1 MDREGQLLADREAG
15 REARREQMRDEQM
28 RLRSLAALQ
37 HVLPIL
43 AFIYAA
49 GAVLFLLAPPFVPN
63 APHVLICAVAAAL
76 SLLVWTLARVD
87 DPRHDTPASVATI
100 FIAAGMGLAMFAFS
114 GSLSNTATLAI
125 AIMATAAVTYRP
137 SIYAVMILIAL
148 VGWLPLALG
157 VESREIG
164 MGILQLVAASTVGG
178 LFLWSRRQLMF
189 SLYDQAD
196 EAEEMRQF
204 ATEQSRTLEGARDAA
219 LASAQA
225 KGQFLANV
233 SHEVRTPLNGILGLL
248 QLIDAN
254 ALPKPQDEYL
264 LEVHKSGR
272 ALLAIVNDLLDL
284 SKIEA
289 GEMRLESVP
298 FDVVSMT
305 EEIAVNYA
313 SAAQGK
319 SIELITH
326 VGPEVPAEVCGDPL
340 RLRQVISNLLSNALK
355 FTKEGEVVVS
365 VRVRDR
371 GPWHVDLEVRV
382 TDTGEGIPDARA
394 ESIFRPF
401 SQADDSTTRE
411 HGGTGLGLPICRQL
425 VALMGGELRVLSTVG
440 QGSTFFFEARFELE
454 ERLSEELQAV
464 TEALHGM
471 KVLILESNNRARET
485 LSAQLESWGMEPWAT
500 TTFDGALSTLRVSQQ
515 LNVMLIDLRSLGTDW
530 RSRITELN
538 TIAANEGISLVAIC
552 SYRHEIRELVET
564 GIQVHVEKPIRRA
577 KIIAALLETLNRVSE
592 PAPASNEASDAS
604 LPPSVPMALQS
615 NGMKVLVAEDNEI
628 NQRVVVAHLQA
639 LGYEVDAVNDG
650 VAALEALSNGR
661 HGYAAVIMDGQ
672 MPRMDGYQAA
682 REQRARELSSGQR
695 RVPIIALTAHAMKG
709 DRSTALAAG
718 MDDYLTKPFTRKE
731 LQRALNRWAARPA
744 ASISEFPPNALDT
757 TITAQLLELDEED
770 PGFVSDVIDSFFK
783 NAEENLARM
792 RAAVENEDL
801 EALHL
806 GAHMIRGSSQQ
817 LGARR
822 LGATTS
828 KIETTRTIEEA
839 GSLLDD
845 LESDLEGAREA
856 LTALADRALEAA
868 S

>member
-1 MDREGQLLADREAG
+1 MDGQGQLLQDRDAELK
-15 REARREQMRDEQM
+15 ARRDQMRGEQM
-28 RLRSLAALQ
+28 RLRSLAALH
-37 HVLPIL
+37 HVLPVL

-63 APHVLICAVAAAL
+63 GPHVLICTVSAAL
-76 SLLVWTLARVD
+76 ALLVWTSIRAD
-87 DPRHDTPASVATI
+87 DPRFDTPASVATI
-100 FIAAGMGLAMFAFS
+100 LIAAGMGLAMLAVS
-114 GSLSNTATLAI
+114 GSLSNTTTLAI
-125 AIMATAAVTYRP
+125 AIMATAAVTYRF
-137 SIYAVMILIAL
+137 SIYVTMIVVAL
-148 VGWLPLALG
+148 VGWFPLAFQ

-164 MGILQLVAASTVGG
+164 MGALQLVAASTVGG

-189 SLYDQAD
+189 GLYEQAEQAD
-196 EAEEMRQF
+196 AMRHF

-248 QLIDAN
+248 QLIDAR

-264 LEVHKSGR
+264 NEVHKSGR

-313 SAAQGK
+313 SAAQAK
-319 SIELITH
+319 SIELINH

-355 FTKEGEVVVS
+355 FTKEGEVVVGL
-365 VRVRDR
+365 RVRDK

-382 TDTGEGIPDARA
+382 TDTGEGIPDARL

-401 SQADDSTTRE
+401 SQADASTTRE

-425 VALMGGELRVLSTVG
+425 VALMGGELRVVSTVG

-464 TEALHGM
+464 TEALRGM
-471 KVLILESNNRARET
+471 RVLILESNNRARET
-485 LSAQLESWGMEPWAT
+485 LSAQLESWGMKPWAT
-500 TTFDGALSTLRVSQQ
+500 TTFDGALSTLRVAERP
-515 LNVMLIDLRSLGTDW
+515 NVMLIDLRSLGTDW

-538 TIAANEGISLVAIC
+538 TIAAREGISLVAIC
-552 SYRHEIRELVET
+552 SYRHEIPEVTET
-564 GIQVHVEKPIRRA
+564 GIGVHVEKPIRRA
-577 KIIAALLETLNRVSE
+577 KIIAALLETLNRASE
-592 PAPASNEASDAS
+592 PAPSSEEALSAS
-604 LPPSVPMALQS
+604 LPPAVPVELES
-615 NGMKVLVAEDNEI
+615 NGMRLLVAEDNMI
-628 NQRVVVAHLQA
+628 NQRVVVAHLHA

-650 VAALEALSNGR
+650 VEALEALKDEG
-661 HGYAAVIMDGQ
+661 HCYAAVIMDGQ

-682 REQRARELSSGQR
+682 REQRSRELSSGRR
-695 RVPIIALTAHAMKG
+695 RVPIIALTAHAMSG

-718 MDDYLTKPFTRKE
+718 MDDYLTKPFTRNE
-731 LQRALNRWAARPA
+731 LQRVLNRWAARPA

-770 PGFVSDVIDSFFK
+770 PGFVSEVIQSFFH
-783 NAEENLARM
+783 NAEENVARM
-792 RAAVENEDL
+792 KAAVENGDL
-801 EALHL
+801 KALHVA
-806 GAHMIRGSSQQ
+806 AHLIRGSSQQ
-817 LGARR
+817 LGASR
-822 LGATTS
+822 LGATS
-828 KIETTRTIEEA
+828 SMIETTQSIAEA
-839 GSLLDD
+839 AALLDAV
-845 LESDLEGAREA
+845 ESDLDGAREA
-856 LTALADRALEAA
+856 LTALANRALDAA

>member
-1 MDREGQLLADREAG
+1 MDGQGQLLQDREA
-15 REARREQMRDEQM
+15 ELKARRKQMRDEQM

-37 HVLPIL
+37 HVLPVL

-49 GAVLFLLAPPFVPN
+49 GSVLFLLAPPFVPN
-63 APHVLICAVAAAL
+63 GPHVLICTVSAAL
-76 SLLVWTLARVD
+76 ALLVWTSIRVD
-87 DPRHDTPASVATI
+87 DPRFDTPASVATI
-100 FIAAGMGLAMFAFS
+100 LIAAGMGLAMLAVS
-114 GSLSNTATLAI
+114 GSLSNTTTLAI
-125 AIMATAAVTYRP
+125 AIMATAAVTYRF
-137 SIYAVMILIAL
+137 SIYVVMIVVAL
-148 VGWLPLALG
+148 AGWFPLAFQI
-157 VESREIG
+157 ESREMG

-189 SLYDQAD
+189 GLYEQAEQA
-196 EAEEMRQF
+196 EAMRHF

-248 QLIDAN
+248 QLIDAR

-264 LEVHKSGR
+264 NEVHKSGR

-313 SAAQGK
+313 SAAQAK

-326 VGPEVPAEVCGDPL
+326 VGPEVPGEVCGDPL
-340 RLRQVISNLLSNALK
+340 RLRQVISNLLSNSLK
-355 FTKEGEVVVS
+355 FTKEGEVVVG

-382 TDTGEGIPDARA
+382 TDTGEGIPDARV

-401 SQADDSTTRE
+401 SQADTSTTRE

-425 VALMGGELRVLSTVG
+425 VALMGGELRVVSTVG
-440 QGSTFFFEARFELE
+440 QGSTFFFEVRFELE

-464 TEALHGM
+464 TEALRGM

-485 LSAQLESWGMEPWAT
+485 LSTQLESWAMEPWAT
-500 TTFDGALSTLRVSQQ
+500 TTFDGALSTLRVSQRP
-515 LNVMLIDLRSLGTDW
+515 NVMLIDLRSLGTDW

-538 TIAANEGISLVAIC
+538 TIASKEGISLVAIC
-552 SYRHEIRELVET
+552 SYRHEIRDLMET
-564 GIQVHVEKPIRRA
+564 GISVHVEKPIRRA
-577 KIIAALLETLNRVSE
+577 KIIAALLETLNRTSE
-592 PAPASNEASDAS
+592 PKPLSDEALRAS
-604 LPPSVPMALQS
+604 LPPCAPLELES
-615 NGMKVLVAEDNEI
+615 NGMKLLVAEDNMI

-650 VAALEALSNGR
+650 VEALEALNDEG
-661 HGYAAVIMDGQ
+661 HCYAAVIMDGQ

-682 REQRARELSSGQR
+682 REQRARELSSGHR
-695 RVPIIALTAHAMKG
+695 RVPIIALTAHAMMG

-718 MDDYLTKPFTRKE
+718 MDDYLTKPFTRNE
-731 LQRALNRWAARPA
+731 LQKTLNRWAARPA

-770 PGFVSDVIDSFFK
+770 PGFVSDVIQSFFQ
-783 NAEENLARM
+783 NAEENVARM
-792 RAAVENEDL
+792 KAAVENGDL
-801 EALHL
+801 KALHL
-806 GAHMIRGSSQQ
+806 AAHLIRGSSQQ
-817 LGARR
+817 LGANR
-822 LGATTS
+822 LGATSS
-828 KIETTRTIEEA
+828 KIETTQSIA
-839 GSLLDD
+839 DAAALLDAVERD
-845 LESDLEGAREA
+845 LDGAREA
-856 LTALADRALEAA
+856 LTALADRALDAA